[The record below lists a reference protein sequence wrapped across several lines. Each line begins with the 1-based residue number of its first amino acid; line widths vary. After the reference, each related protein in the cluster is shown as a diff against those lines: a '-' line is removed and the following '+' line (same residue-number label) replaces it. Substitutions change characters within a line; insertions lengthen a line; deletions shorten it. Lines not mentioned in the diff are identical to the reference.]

1 MEGIFLDDPIGLA
14 IKLAI
19 FFLLIIVNGVCVA
32 AEFALVKVRE
42 TQLDQMMEDG
52 VRMARYARKLVSR
65 IDIALSV
72 TQLGITFA
80 SLGLGWLGE
89 PTVSAIIWPAFA
101 MTGLGEPALT
111 TVSFAVSFFI
121 ITAFQIVLGEL
132 VPKNIAIQAAE
143 RVILKVSLPLLIF
156 QKFTEPFVWV
166 LNHVANFV
174 THRLGYDIASGGEAA
189 HTEDEI
195 RVLMEESHRQGY
207 IDKTE
212 LDFVDNVFDFAD
224 LRVREI
230 MIPRTDMKCL
240 YLNQPMARNIRM
252 ALANHL
258 TRYPVCIE
266 DKDHIVGFLHIKDLL
281 APLYRGQKR
290 NLRSLLRKVMVVP
303 ETMYV
308 SKLLKE
314 MQQGRTQLAIVV
326 DEYGGTSGMVTIEDI
341 LEEIVGDI
349 QDEFDDERP
358 IAEECGNRL
367 YSVDGRMLLDE
378 LEDILEVKVEDT
390 DVDTVGGWMYSR
402 IELPPRVGLESTSG
416 GTRFYVAEVK
426 GMRVTRVLVKLDHDL
441 SDEHEEI
448 RIRADNK

>member
-1 MEGIFLDDPIGLA
+1 
-14 IKLAI
+14 
-19 FFLLIIVNGVCVA
+19 
-32 AEFALVKVRE
+32 
-42 TQLDQMMEDG
+42 
-52 VRMARYARKLVSR
+52 
-65 IDIALSV
+65 
-72 TQLGITFA
+72 
-80 SLGLGWLGE
+80 
-89 PTVSAIIWPAFA
+89 
-101 MTGLGEPALT
+101 
-111 TVSFAVSFFI
+111 
-121 ITAFQIVLGEL
+121 
-132 VPKNIAIQAAE
+132 
-143 RVILKVSLPLLIF
+143 
-156 QKFTEPFVWV
+156 
-166 LNHVANFV
+166 
-174 THRLGYDIASGGEAA
+174 
-189 HTEDEI
+189 
-195 RVLMEESHRQGY
+195 
-207 IDKTE
+207 
-212 LDFVDNVFDFAD
+212 
-224 LRVREI
+224 
-230 MIPRTDMKCL
+230 
-240 YLNQPMARNIRM
+240 M

-448 RIRADNK
+448 RTRADNK